1 MVYLLVVYY
10 IRTVRPLTAR
20 ISSAHDSMA
29 NRTVAIK
36 KIWNPFDSPA
46 RVKRTYREIHLMK
59 HLKHDNACV
68 GKGTKYERE
77 Y

>member
-1 MVYLLVVYY
+1 MVYPLVYS
-10 IRTVRPLTAR
+10 IRTVRPLTSS

-36 KIWNPFDSPA
+36 KIGNPFDSSA

-59 HLKHDNACV
+59 QLKHDNACAE
-68 GKGTKYERE
+68 KEMKYERE
-77 Y
+77 H